1 MPWVYIGTS
10 KLKCAYVW
18 TTAVKCIYVWTT
30 KVRPTS
36 PTIDYLIAWGGGGW
50 GDGTNSRQWGWGWG
64 WGQVKY
70 CCGYSINTW
79 SYTVTVGSWGGTA
92 TWGGTSCFNGICSKW
107 GCGGM
112 TAPWY
117 ISSYYRSGCGW
128 ASGSGCA
135 WGTCGGVRYSSCYRS
150 WWGWGWQCGAWCAS
164 ANGAH
169 CSLWGCGV
177 CLNFTWA
184 TVEYGKWGMSW
195 PYNSQTTTLCSQW
208 GAGCGWAWS
217 AWAWG
222 GGIVII
228 KYPSSC
234 WYSITWGTKTSATIS
249 GVTYC
254 IHCFT
259 SNGTLKV
266 S

>member
-18 TTAVKCIYVWTT
+18 TTPVKCIYVWTT

-36 PTIDYLIAWGGGGW
+36 PTIDYLIAWWGGGW
-50 GDGTNSRQWGWGWG
+50 GDWANWRQSGWGWG

-70 CCGYSINTW
+70 CCGYEINTW
-79 SYTVTVGSWGGTA
+79 SYTVTVGSWGGIS
-92 TWGGTSCFNGICSKW
+92 TWGGVSCFNGISSNW
-107 GCGGM
+107 WCGGQ
-112 TAPWY
+112 TAPWK
-117 ISSYYRSGCGW
+117 IGSYYRSGCGW
-128 ASGSGCA
+128 NSGSWCA
-135 WGTCGGVRYSSCYRS
+135 WWECGGIRCQYCYRS
-150 WWGWGWQCGAWCAS
+150 WWGWGGQCGVWCAS
-164 ANGAH
+164 VSRDCAAM
-169 CSLWGCGV
+169 WGKWV

-184 TVEYGKWGMSW
+184 TVEYGKWWMSC
-195 PYNSQTTTLCSQW
+195 PYGWCQTTLCSQW
-208 GAGCGWAWS
+208 GMGSSYTWWVTNWGW
-217 AWAWG
+217 
-222 GGIVII
+222 GIVII